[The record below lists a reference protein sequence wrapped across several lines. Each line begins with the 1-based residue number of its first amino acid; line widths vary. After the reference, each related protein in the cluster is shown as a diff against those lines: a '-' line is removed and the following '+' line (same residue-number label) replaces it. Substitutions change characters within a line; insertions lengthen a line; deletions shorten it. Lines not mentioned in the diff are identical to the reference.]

1 MRQYD
6 LESPAYIVD
15 AYNHERVTYVP
26 KGTTSC
32 YIVLEDKTPQ
42 TTNDMDAYSSSL
54 VGYTTDDRP
63 KEG

>member
-1 MRQYD
+1 MEPQT

-26 KGTTSC
+26 RGTIDC
-32 YIVLEDKTPQ
+32 HIVLEDKTPQ
-42 TTNDMDAYSSSL
+42 TTNEINAYASSL
-54 VGYTTDDRP
+54 VGYTRDERV